1 METSELL
8 RNITTLPIISSGLAE
23 EMLAGNFR
31 SVFKGQ
37 GMEFDE
43 ARRYEPGDDI
53 RSIDWNASAR
63 FGTPFVKMYREE
75 RELTILILL
84 DISPS
89 MHGGNGF
96 IEGGFQKSGG
106 RAGGVRENGAH
117 ASGARE
123 MPRGNISPY
132 EQGLICAALVA
143 FSAEHTGQQLGAFFF
158 DHNIEKVFPPHKGRR
173 HIMALIMA
181 ALRYQN
187 KNTPRKDKHGS
198 NIAAALA
205 GAQRLLKKR
214 SLVVVISDFF
224 SVNWE
229 REMANIC
236 RKHDVIALRVIEP
249 PDLPWHGLI
258 TLEDPETGVR
268 LEAPAGAE
276 SFKESWL
283 QWHKERS
290 ALWEN
295 ICRRAGASFL
305 ELTTEAD
312 APSSLLKFF
321 GSRGFGAHGF
331 GAHYAHRYKE

>member
-1 METSELL
+1 METSELF

-84 DISPS
+84 DVSPS
-89 MHGGNGF
+89 MHTKNC
-96 IEGGFQKSGG
+96 
-106 RAGGVRENGAH
+106 
-117 ASGARE
+117 ARE
-123 MPRGNISPY
+123 KKTSVNGVHVNSVHDITPY
-132 EQGLICAALVA
+132 EQGLICAALIA
-143 FSAEHTGQQLGAFFF
+143 FSAEHTEQPLGAFLF
-158 DHNIEKVFPPHKGRR
+158 DSNIEKIFPPHKGRK
-173 HIMALIMA
+173 HIMSMIMA
-181 ALRYQN
+181 ALRYQ
-187 KNTPRKDKHGS
+187 KQIKPRRDKHGS
-198 NIAAALA
+198 NLADALA
-205 GAQRLLKKR
+205 GAQRLLKRR
-214 SLVVVISDFF
+214 SLIIVISDFF

-229 REMANIC
+229 HEMASLG
-236 RKHDVIALRVIEP
+236 RKHDVIALRVIDP
-249 PDLPWHGLI
+249 PDLPWKGLI
-258 TLEDPETGVR
+258 TLEDPETGAH
-268 LEAPAGAE
+268 LEAPAGMD

-290 ALWEN
+290 GLWEN
-295 ICRRAGASFL
+295 LCKRSGASFL
-305 ELTTEAD
+305 ELTTEED

-321 GSRGFGAHGF
+321 GSRGFGAHGLS
-331 GAHYAHRYKE
+331 RYEGRKYKK

>member
-8 RNITTLPIISSGLAE
+8 RNITTLPIISGGLAE

-75 RELTILILL
+75 RELTILILM

-89 MHGGNGF
+89 MH
-96 IEGGFQKSGG
+96 SS
-106 RAGGVRENGAH
+106 GAH
-117 ASGARE
+117 ASGSHENSAHASGAYSAVRA
-123 MPRGNISPY
+123 NISPY
-132 EQGLICAALVA
+132 EQGLISAALIA

-158 DHNIEKVFPPHKGRR
+158 DNNIEKVFPPHKGRR

-187 KNTPRKDKHGS
+187 KIPPRKDKYGS

-229 REMANIC
+229 NEMANLC
-236 RKHDVIALRVIEP
+236 RKHDVIALRVVEP
-249 PDLPWHGLI
+249 PNLPWKGLI

-268 LEAPAGAE
+268 LEAPVGME

-283 QWHKERS
+283 QWHKERYS
-290 ALWEN
+290 LWEN
-295 ICRRAGASFL
+295 LCRRAGASFL
-305 ELTTEAD
+305 ELTTEED

-331 GAHYAHRYKE
+331 NAHRLGVQHQAQRYKK